1 VSGDWRNNGG
11 TFNHSSEVEFDGGD
25 GQKISGSAFCNVT
38 FGGTGTKYLGGI
50 INVSG
55 WLKID
60 SLATFDVGPEDDDAY
75 YNITVGS
82 HWYNNIMSP
91 DVNWIGAIV
100 KLVLS
105 LLLGATIGMER
116 RRKGQIAGLRTFAL
130 ISMGATLAMLI
141 SIYIPQEY
149 MGLKNGDPG
158 RIAAQVVSG
167 VGFLGAGAIIQMKG
181 SVRGLTTAAGIWMTA
196 CIGLAVGAGMYLISI
211 ITTLLIIFILV
222 NIERIEQRHN
232 FLWES
237 KIIRVKMHGILD
249 DIQPLRD
256 TINSNDIHI
265 SDEFMKFDYENE
277 FTIVNFMV
285 RSNTH
290 VNVPSLFKE
299 IKRLGDPISITIT
312 NEMNM

>member
-1 VSGDWRNNGG
+1 MFESIYSD
-11 TFNHSSEVEFDGGD
+11 
-25 GQKISGSAFCNVT
+25 
-38 FGGTGTKYLGGI
+38 I
-50 INVSG
+50 I
-55 WLKID
+55 
-60 SLATFDVGPEDDDAY
+60 
-75 YNITVGS
+75 
-82 HWYNNIMSP
+82 SP
-91 DVNWIGAIV
+91 DVNLVGAIV

-105 LLLGATIGMER
+105 MALGAVIGMER

-141 SIYIPQEY
+141 SIYMPQEY
-149 MGLKNGDPG
+149 LGLKNGDPG

-167 VGFLGAGAIIQMKG
+167 VGFLGAGAIIQMKA

-211 ITTLLIIFILV
+211 IATLLIIFILV

-237 KIIRVKMHGILD
+237 KIIRVKVYEILD

-256 TINSNDIHI
+256 ILLTNDVHI
-265 SDEFMKFDYENE
+265 SDEFMKYDYVEQL
-277 FTIVNFMV
+277 TIVNFMV
-285 RSNTH
+285 RSKSN
-290 VNVPSLFKE
+290 VNVPALFSE
-299 IKRLGDPISITIT
+299 IKKKSNAASITIT